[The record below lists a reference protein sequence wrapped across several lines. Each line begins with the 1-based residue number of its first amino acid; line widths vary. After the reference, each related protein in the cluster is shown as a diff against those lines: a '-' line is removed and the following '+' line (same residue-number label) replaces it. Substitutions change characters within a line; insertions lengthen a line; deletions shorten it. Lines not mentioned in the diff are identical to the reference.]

1 MGEHVVRVEPAGV
14 GPGAGSGEEKYYTAS
29 QWELMARKFRRNK
42 LAIAGGLVIAAL
54 YVVALFCEVLA
65 PYDSQSRQVGYSYA
79 TPQGV
84 HFFDSRHGLFFRPF
98 VYGLKGDRHPVTH
111 RKIYVEDREKA
122 YPIRVFV
129 RGIPYKLWGLI
140 PMDFHVIGVDQ
151 PGTLFLLGTDE
162 LGRDLLS
169 RDIYATRIS
178 MSVGLVGV
186 AMSFTLGCVLG
197 GISGYYGGTV
207 DLVIQRI
214 IEFLLSI
221 PTIPLWMGLAAALP
235 HDWPPVKVY
244 FAITIILSFISW
256 CYLARVVRGKLLEL
270 REEDFVMAAAIAG
283 AGKPDII
290 FRHLLPSFI
299 SYLIV
304 NLTLAIPQMI
314 LGETALSFLGL
325 GIQAPAVSWGV
336 LLKDAQNIETVALYP
351 WLILPVFGVIVAVL
365 SFNFLGDGLRD
376 AADPYR

>member
-1 MGEHVVRVEPAGV
+1 MGEHVVHVTPA
-14 GPGAGSGEEKYYTAS
+14 PGGTGTGSAEEKYYTAS
-29 QWELMARKFRRNK
+29 QWQLMARKFRRNK
-42 LAIAGGLVIAAL
+42 LGIAGGLVIAAL
-54 YVVALFCEVLA
+54 YLVALFCELLA
-65 PYDSQSRQVGYSYA
+65 PYDSQSRQVAYSYA
-79 TPQGV
+79 IPQRV
-84 HFFDSRHGLFFRPF
+84 HLFDRSKGLFLRPF
-98 VYGLKGDRHPVTH
+98 VYGLRGDRHPVTR
-111 RKIYVEDREKA
+111 RKIYVEDRDKA
-122 YPIRVFV
+122 YPVRFFV
-129 RGIPYKLWGLI
+129 KGLPYKLWGL
-140 PMDFHVIGVDQ
+140 FKANLHVVGVEE

-162 LGRDLLS
+162 LGRDLFS
-169 RDIYATRIS
+169 RVIYATRIS

-186 AMSFTLGCVLG
+186 AISFVLGCSLG
-197 GISGYYGGTV
+197 GVSGYYGGTV

-235 HDWPPVKVY
+235 HGWPPVKVY

-256 CYLARVVRGKLLEL
+256 TYLARVVRGKLLEI
-270 REEDFVMAAAIAG
+270 REEDFVMAASIAG
-283 AGKPDII
+283 APTRSII
-290 FRHLLPSFI
+290 FRHMLPSFI

-351 WLILPVFGVIVAVL
+351 WLILPVFGVILAVL
-365 SFNFLGDGLRD
+365 CFNFLGDGLRD

>member
-1 MGEHVVRVEPAGV
+1 
-14 GPGAGSGEEKYYTAS
+14 
-29 QWELMARKFRRNK
+29 MARKFRRNK

-54 YVVALFCEVLA
+54 YMVALFCEVLA
-65 PYDSQSRQVGYSYA
+65 PYDSQSRQVAYSYA
-79 TPQGV
+79 TPQRV
-84 HFFDSRHGLFFRPF
+84 RWFDRAHGLFLRPF
-98 VYGLKGDRHPVTH
+98 VYGLKGDRHPVTR
-111 RKIYVEDREKA
+111 RKVYVEDRAQA
-122 YPIRVFV
+122 YPIRLFV
-129 RGIPYKLWGLI
+129 KGVPYRLWGLF
-140 PMDFHVIGVDQ
+140 PLQRHVIGVEQ

-162 LGRDLLS
+162 LGRDLFS
-169 RDIYATRIS
+169 RFVYATRIS

-186 AMSFTLGCVLG
+186 AVSFVLGCTLGGV
-197 GISGYYGGTV
+197 SGYYGGTP

-235 HDWPPVKVY
+235 HSWPPVKVY

-256 CYLARVVRGKLLEL
+256 TYLARVVRGKLLEL
-270 REEDFVMAAAIAG
+270 REEEFVMAAVVAG
-283 AGKPDII
+283 AGRRHVI

-304 NLTLAIPQMI
+304 NLTLAIPHMI

-351 WLILPVFGVIVAVL
+351 WLILPVFGVILAVL